1 MSHRDTSLAIK
12 QTLNP
17 SIPLSRQDLSLF
29 VSTRKMWLWMSHRD
43 TSLAIKQV
51 LNPSM
56 PLSRQDLSLYIST
69 RKIWLWMSHR
79 DTSLAIKQVLNP
91 SMPLSRQDLS
101 LYVSTRTKI
110 TLNTV
115 IKAESLYQLMY
126 FWFIGYKLKL
136 IDVITLSK

>member
-1 MSHRDTSLAIK
+1 
-12 QTLNP
+12 
-17 SIPLSRQDLSLF
+17 
-29 VSTRKMWLWMSHRD
+29 
-43 TSLAIKQV
+43 
-51 LNPSM
+51 
-56 PLSRQDLSLYIST
+56 
-69 RKIWLWMSHR
+69 MSHR

-126 FWFIGYKLKL
+126 LRFIGYKLKL